1 MADLSIFHKDDNIAA
16 LSTGGGA
23 SAIAIIRCSGK
34 GIIESVAKLFK
45 PNNPAIDIM
54 EMKGY
59 RQVYGQIFMEKEL
72 IDDVILSIYKSPH
85 SFTGEDAVEINCHGS
100 VYIQNKIM
108 QLLMQIGVRP
118 AQPGE
123 FTMRAFARGKFDL
136 AQAEAI
142 ADLIDSRSEASHQV
156 ALRHLKGNYSNK
168 IKALR
173 EDFLNF
179 ASLLELELDF
189 SEEDVEF
196 ADRNRFFSLIEALEK
211 TIKQL
216 IDSYKIGKVLK
227 SGIPVAIVGKPN
239 VGKSTL
245 LNILLEEE
253 KAITSAI
260 PGTTRDVVEDTIEI
274 QGYLFRFIDTAGI
287 RHSEDEIEKLGIRRA
302 YQKIEEASIILYIT
316 DNEGFTAEDIDR
328 ITELSSRG
336 KSIIKVKNKID
347 LTSETK
353 GQDENLIS
361 ISAKKLVNI
370 HQIIEAIMS
379 EIEKYNTRDNTIV
392 TSARHLDALMRIQQD
407 LTTIKEGFQ
416 NQVPT
421 DLIAIDIRNA
431 LHNLAEIT
439 GEITNDDLL
448 GNIFGNFCIGK

>member
-23 SAIAIIRCSGK
+23 SAIAIIRCSGNS
-34 GIIESVAKLFK
+34 IIESISKVFK
-45 PNNPAIDIM
+45 PKGAVNLM

-59 RQVYGQIFMEKEL
+59 RQVYGEIFMEEKL
-72 IDDVILSIYKSPH
+72 IDDVILSIYRSPH

-100 VYIQNKIM
+100 IYIQNKIM

-156 ALRHLKGNYSNK
+156 ALQHLKGNYSDK

-173 EDFLNF
+173 KDFLNF

-196 ADRNRFFSLIEALEK
+196 ADRSRFFALIETLEK
-211 TIKQL
+211 TIRQL

-274 QGYLFRFIDTAGI
+274 KGYLFRFIDTAGI

-302 YQKIEEASIILYIT
+302 FQKIEEASIIFYIT
-316 DNEGFTAEDIDR
+316 DNNGFTSEDTDR
-328 ITELSSRG
+328 ISELASKD
-336 KSIIKVKNKID
+336 KSVIKIKNKID
-347 LTSETK
+347 LTSGTK
-353 GQDENLIS
+353 EKGEDTIC
-361 ISAKKLVNI
+361 ISAKNLLNI
-370 HQIIEAIMS
+370 DQIIEALLH
-379 EIEKYNTRDNTIV
+379 EIEKYNVKDYTIV
-392 TSARHLDALMRIQQD
+392 TSVRHLDALLRTQKD
-407 LTTIKEGFQ
+407 LSTVKEGFQ
-416 NQVPT
+416 NQIPT
-421 DLIAIDIRNA
+421 DLITIDIRNA
-431 LHNLAEIT
+431 LQNLGEIT
-439 GEITNDDLL
+439 GEITTDDLL
-448 GNIFGNFCIGK
+448 GNIFGKFCIGK

>member
-34 GIIESVAKLFK
+34 TIIESVAKVFK
-45 PNNPAIDIM
+45 PNNPTLDIT

-72 IDDVILSIYKSPH
+72 IDEVILSIYKSPH

-108 QLLMQIGVRP
+108 QLLMQNGVRP

-123 FTMRAFARGKFDL
+123 FTMRAFAHGKFDL

-196 ADRNRFFSLIEALEK
+196 ADRSRFFTLIEALEK
-211 TIKQL
+211 TVNQL

-274 QGYLFRFIDTAGI
+274 KGYLFRFIDTAGI
-287 RHSEDEIEKLGIRRA
+287 RHSEDEIEKLGIERA
-302 YQKIEEASIILYIT
+302 YQKIEEATIILYIT
-316 DNEGFTAEDIDR
+316 DNEGFTTEDLNR
-328 ITELSSRG
+328 ISELESRD
-336 KSIIKVKNKID
+336 KSIIKLKNKID
-347 LTSETK
+347 LTSDANE
-353 GQDENLIS
+353 QDENVIS
-361 ISAKKLVNI
+361 ISAKNLVNI
-370 HQIIEAIMS
+370 HQIIDALMG

-392 TSARHLDALMRIQQD
+392 TSARHLDALMRTQQD
-407 LTTIKEGFQ
+407 LTIIKEGFQ

-431 LHNLAEIT
+431 LQNLAEIT
-439 GEITNDDLL
+439 GEITTDDLL
-448 GNIFGNFCIGK
+448 GNIFGKFCIGK